1 MRCIK
6 GDSSERFGEF
16 MVRLADPGL
25 ATRRRREIL
34 DAALYCFRRRG
45 FHQATMQEICAEAGI
60 SPGALYRY
68 FGSKADII
76 AAIAEDERREADLI
90 LRGRGDAAGL
100 VDSLCL
106 LARAFFEKLA
116 CDGGALLADVW
127 AEAAR
132 DPHLAKS
139 LAGIDVDSLS
149 RCAAAIEA
157 AQAAG
162 DVDADMDSK
171 IASKVLFACI
181 EGLGFR
187 QMLNG
192 ATDAEQAVAQFRVMA
207 ERFLAKRS

>member
-1 MRCIK
+1 
-6 GDSSERFGEF
+6 
-16 MVRLADPGL
+16 
-25 ATRRRREIL
+25 
-34 DAALYCFRRRG
+34 
-45 FHQATMQEICAEAGI
+45 MQEICAEAGL

-90 LRGRGDAAGL
+90 LRGQSDSGGL
-100 VDSLCL
+100 IDRLCL
-106 LARAFFEKLA
+106 LARGFFEKLA
-116 CDGGALLADVW
+116 CDGGALLADVS

-139 LAGIDVDSLS
+139 LAIIDADSLA
-149 RCAAAIEA
+149 RCAAAVDA
-157 AQAAG
+157 AKAAG
-162 DVDADMDSK
+162 DVDADLDSMT
-171 IASKVLFACI
+171 ASKVLFAGI

-192 ATDAEQAVAQFRVMA
+192 ATDADQAVAQFRVLA